1 MNAIIFASNLS
12 WGTTNDALRN
22 GANVLTT
29 KDRIQELAK
38 SWYKNSV
45 INNSDIQEFIKT
57 AVAYPDTT

>member
-57 AVAYPDTT
+57 AVEYPDAT